1 MSGKHPLDGLMKW
14 SCREAWQKPCD
25 DALMRHV
32 GIACKNFEIE
42 LADLPELIGDHWYMT
57 LCGCA
62 FEEVV
67 SQTEP
72 DGSNLAEDYL
82 KRRGWNEPASARA
95 YIAAMRH
102 SAVSLYEV
110 SGIEFGL
117 GFMARDLIRGG
128 DPVRVFERTATR
140 SLKQWDRISARIL
153 TINGRCEMSGGVL
166 PFDIE
171 TGDAAIRRVGDFL
184 RRPRGKPAPFALASS
199 LFSSIWLENALDHLL
214 KPAMPQLV
222 NSEGDPIEFI
232 TVRYPLAAK
241 AKQADIRV
249 ALSSVTALRPE
260 NAKFWNWIERE
271 PRHGGRKPASEKGQT
286 LSSTLDDGST
296 VLGTVELKGRE
307 LILSCNSEARAER
320 GRQLVETRLT
330 RLVDEPAIEHQSV
343 EAARQS
349 SHNAGDTDDAPKL
362 PPDEAAAILH
372 QFFMA
377 HYRRQLDE
385 PIPALGNISP
395 RQAVKTA
402 KGREDVVAW
411 LKYLE
416 NGTAHQA
423 GAAAGFDFSWLWCE
437 LGVENLRR

>member
-14 SCREAWQKPCD
+14 SCREAWQKSCD

-32 GIACKNFEIE
+32 GLVCEDFEIE
-42 LADLPELIGDHWYMT
+42 VADLPELIGEHWYMT

-82 KRRGWNEPASARA
+82 KRRGWNEPARVRA
-95 YIAAMRH
+95 YIAALRH

-110 SGIEFGL
+110 SGIEVGL
-117 GFMARDLIRGG
+117 SFMARDLIRGG
-128 DPVRVFERTATR
+128 DPVRVFEKSATR
-140 SLKQWDRISARIL
+140 SLKQWDRISTRIL

-166 PFDIE
+166 LFDIE
-171 TGDAAIRRVGDFL
+171 TGDEVIRRVGDIL
-184 RRPRGKPAPFALASS
+184 RRPCGKTAPFALAAS
-199 LFSSIWLENALDHLL
+199 LFSSIWLENALSHLL

-232 TVRYPLAAK
+232 TVRYPLAPK
-241 AKQADIRV
+241 VKQADIRAV
-249 ALSSVTALRPE
+249 LSHVVALRPE

-271 PRHGGRKPASEKGQT
+271 PRHGGREPASEKGHT
-286 LSSTLDDGST
+286 LSTTLDDGCT

-307 LILSCNSEARAER
+307 LILSCNSEKRAEH
-320 GRQLVETRLT
+320 GRKLVEPRLN
-330 RLVDEPAIEHQSV
+330 RLVGEPVIERQSV

-349 SHNAGDTDDAPKL
+349 LHDAGDTDDALKL
-362 PPDEAAAILH
+362 SPDEEAAIIH
-372 QFFMA
+372 QFFAA

-402 KGREDVVAW
+402 KGREDVAAW

-416 NGTAHQA
+416 NGTAHQTD
-423 GAAAGFDFSWLWCE
+423 AAASFDFSWLWCE
-437 LGVENLRR
+437 LGVENLRH